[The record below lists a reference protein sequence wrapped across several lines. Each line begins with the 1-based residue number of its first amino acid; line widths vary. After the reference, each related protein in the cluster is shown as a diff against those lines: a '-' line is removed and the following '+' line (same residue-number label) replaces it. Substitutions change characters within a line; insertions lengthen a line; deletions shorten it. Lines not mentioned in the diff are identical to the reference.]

1 MLAEERR
8 LIADEPGAEQ
18 AELALIYEQKGL
30 HAAQAKEVAASLM
43 SDPETALDTHAREEL
58 SIDPAEL
65 GGSPW
70 VAAGASFALFVLG
83 AILPVLPF
91 VFLDGA
97 QAVAVSLGASVLG
110 LFGIGAAI
118 TLMTNR
124 GVLRSGLRQVA
135 FGMAAAAV
143 TYGVGTLFGVAVG

>member
-1 MLAEERR
+1 
-8 LIADEPGAEQ
+8 
-18 AELALIYEQKGL
+18 
-30 HAAQAKEVAASLM
+30 M